1 MELAYGYE
9 WSYDEGQY
17 GFGTGTVATLKD
29 GSKIIAEYTVI
40 IFGDIDGN
48 GWYDANDAFIVNMIA
63 SGLISADRLSEAQ
76 QRAADCNHDGAVDG
90 ADFYLLNQASLML
103 EDVDQSAIKDQ
114 LATNAMY
121 IGYCSLIDQTAGE
134 ETNLVPVPEN
144 NEAPSDNTADAEQSE
159 SADTTDFEAI
169 FIKII
174 DFFKKFF
181 TFLFSFI
188 IK

>member
-17 GFGTGTVATLKD
+17 GFGTGTVATLKNGD
-29 GSKIIAEYTVI
+29 EIIAEYTI
-40 IFGDIDGN
+40 LIFGDIDGN

-63 SGLISADRLSEAQ
+63 SGLISADRLSAAQ
-76 QRAADCNHDGAVDG
+76 FRAADCNHDGDVDS
-90 ADFYLLNQASLML
+90 ADFYLLNQASLMI
-103 EDVDQSAIKDQ
+103 EDIDQSATQ
-114 LATNAMY
+114 AELATNSVY
-121 IGYCSLIDQTAGE
+121 ISYCSLIDQTAGE
-134 ETNLVPVPEN
+134 ETNLVPEPEN

-159 SADTTDFEAI
+159 SADTTDFESI
-169 FIKII
+169 FIKFI
-174 DFFKKFF
+174 DFFKKIF